1 MLCFTLRMPLDF
13 KEAVGEDD
21 ASKDNFCEVQ
31 KDQVPQCFRHRN
43 KSDPRKNI
51 IQCDMQIQTIQCMHA
66 LCHLQI
72 ADLLDTD
79 SRNLKNCTLR
89 EGSVIVGLTVEGY
102 EELEAAELEKATDD
116 LQQMISE
123 GQV

>member
-1 MLCFTLRMPLDF
+1 M
-13 KEAVGEDD
+13 
-21 ASKDNFCEVQ
+21 
-31 KDQVPQCFRHRN
+31 
-43 KSDPRKNI
+43 
-51 IQCDMQIQTIQCMHA
+51 

-89 EGSVIVGLTVEGY
+89 EGSVIVGMTVEGY
-102 EELEAAELEKATDD
+102 EELEAAELEKATED

>member
-1 MLCFTLRMPLDF
+1 MKFLVLPLRMPLDF

-21 ASKDNFCEVQ
+21 ASKANFCEVQ
-31 KDQVPQCFRHRN
+31 KDQVPKFAVIKT
-43 KSDPRKNI
+43 KSDTRTYLIKS
-51 IQCDMQIQTIQCMHA
+51 DMHIQTM
-66 LCHLQI
+66 LCHFQI

-89 EGSVIVGLTVEGY
+89 EGSVIVGMTVEGY
-102 EELEAAELEKATDD
+102 EELEAAELEKATED